1 MSTKKKKRVFV
12 GLSGGVDSSVAALL
26 LKKKGYDVIGVF
38 IHSYNVDGCEE
49 EDAEYARRVAEKLQ
63 IPFYV
68 FDMREEYFSRVVAEM
83 IDGYRRGITPNPD
96 ILCNREIKFGLFWER
111 AKALGADAIATGHYV
126 RLKNGQL
133 FAAKDKNKDQSYFL
147 WKLTPKDLEHCLFPV
162 GEYLKPDVRKIAAK
176 AGLPTAAKKDSQGI
190 CFLGKVKLPE
200 FLKKYISPKKGKILD
215 TEGNVLGEHDGAV
228 FYTIGQRHVG
238 TQILRKKGK
247 DPNRFYVAAKDA
259 ETNTL
264 TVAEG
269 ENHPALY
276 QKEIELADMNFLV
289 KPGKEMQVMAR
300 VRYRQPLQAA
310 KLVKKGRGYMLEFTR
325 PVRFVAPGQSAVL
338 YSKKGELLGGGVLC
352 ANSF

>member
-1 MSTKKKKRVFV
+1 MSTKKKKKVFV

-26 LKKKGYDVIGVF
+26 LKKKGYDVTGVF

-49 EDAEYARRVAEKLQ
+49 EDAEYARRAAEKLG

-111 AKALGADAIATGHYV
+111 AKDLGADAIATGHYV
-126 RLKNGQL
+126 RLKNGKL
-133 FAAKDKNKDQSYFL
+133 LAAKDKNKDQSYFL

-162 GEYLKPDVRKIAAK
+162 GEYLKPDVRKIATK

-238 TQILRKKGK
+238 TQILGKKGK

-269 ENHPALY
+269 ESHPTLY
-276 QKEIELADMNFLV
+276 RKEVEIVDVNFLV
-289 KPGKEMQVMAR
+289 KPEKEMQVMAR
-300 VRYRQPLQAA
+300 ARYRQPLQAA
-310 KLVKKGRGYMLEFTR
+310 KLMKKGNGYMLEFAC
-325 PVRFVAPGQSAVL
+325 PVKFVAPGQSAVF
-338 YSKKGELLGGGVLC
+338 YSKKGELLGGGVIKKFE
-352 ANSF
+352 S